1 MKFNFKSVWG
11 QFSSVKIFLICLAML
26 SASFDLKAQ
35 SENTLYNISSTTTS
49 VTVTYKGRNAC
60 VGNNDF
66 SVIHWYRNGTEVAS
80 ETVWLQYNE
89 WFDVSHTFT
98 CTDLAPNS
106 NVTIKVVADHYYCV
120 WPYPG
125 ALNYTSTSSDYIQ
138 TLASYN
144 PVSGVSATN
153 NKYGDRVIVTWSVN
167 EQFATHK
174 YRVYKD
180 GTQVSGDLGAGTSSF
195 THSGLTAGSS
205 GNYTVRG
212 LVNNSLVSAP
222 SGDNGSAFNI
232 NLQATKNLT
241 NKVMLTWSNFS
252 GTNAPTGYYITRT
265 DSTYAPTI
273 ENSTSIYATSTE
285 DAATSLTPGYMYTY
299 RIYELPLSNNI
310 VGVAQG
316 KILPNGVIS
325 GRVTTPTNI
334 GVPSVQIVAT
344 LQGPNLPTDTTRTY
358 TAVTNANGEYT
369 INKIYYYN
377 EATFTVQ
384 PVFAGRT
391 FNPASRDVT
400 LNLTTPANTVTNFT
414 DMSSFTVSGTILQ
427 DGCPAEGV
435 SMLLDGMDSGVL
447 TDSNGV
453 YNLTVSS
460 GGSYQIKPQLG
471 DHTFSPAIRTES
483 ITANTSG
490 INFSDTTRYYLE
502 GHFLASCNTYIGT
515 AQLRIFTTDDAP
527 ACSSDTITTDLNGY
541 FSIELPAREYKID
554 LLGFTSNNETLVPS
568 AEVMAYFANES
579 TINLTNIDSTT
590 FHGDTMTY
598 DFVFRRPAQ
607 LVVNNIDDIV
617 TCSGEILPVLNQN
630 VDYSID
636 IFAVETFSGN
646 TCPAG
651 DGTVIIME
659 NISVDGVT
667 FNYDTLQY
675 MQGDTIH
682 YILTPGT
689 PNIIAPHKKSFDAV
703 LFCPAAV
710 DTVHYDAIVIG
721 HNPRTQTFT
730 TVTPQ
735 VPFHIIHN
743 PPGDA
748 SYAYLEQNSS
758 ISNSFTTSFLQ
769 EGSVNAFITVHAGP
783 DQTVSAG
790 IGAEVETEID
800 VTIDATGTLG
810 FGVSGLTTDA
820 STITSTATQRFET
833 SGSTDMIGGEGDL
846 YIGGALNMLYAL
858 SDALLYDFNTCQLL
872 DSVVLMMEP
881 NGIQTTF
888 IYTEKHINEVII
900 PELQYIVDYY
910 NGLGE
915 TDTAAY
921 YQNQL
926 GVWQQV
932 VTNNHSNIASAGT
945 IENKTFSG
953 GTLSEYSATTT
964 RATSHSLEMS
974 YYLDYGV
981 AVELGATISG
991 IGLNYGV
998 AVQGRSTWGNVV
1010 STDTETS
1017 TTVGY
1022 VLSDDDNGD
1031 SYSVDI
1037 ANDSLYGT
1045 PVFRLVA
1052 GRSSCPWEDGS
1063 QHREGVQLLSDTYY
1077 QEAEENDQAVYVLQL
1092 SNTSESNESMTY
1104 DLIFDHTSNPNGAI
1118 LTIGG
1123 SPVVGNT
1130 PYSYTIPAFSSAYAT
1145 ITASK
1150 GPSAMQYNNLKFTL
1164 QSQCDDQVSQDVYL
1178 NALFYKTYDLTV
1190 AQVGQ
1195 GVTFPGTGINNYRE
1209 GTSVY
1214 LYASPLAG
1222 YEFQKWIVGS
1232 DVYTDPSIAVSMTG
1246 NITATAYFVETMAT
1260 QYNMSVSVTGNG
1272 TTVPPAGTHLVN
1284 AGSVVDLS
1292 ANPAAQNA
1300 FVKWIVNGNEIY
1312 NPLTSIVIDSNTTV
1326 EAVFSETNVLTI
1338 QLASGQGTTTP
1349 AVGPNSIN
1357 TGDVVHLF
1365 ASPAQGF
1372 QFSKWI
1378 IGGVEF
1384 TTQSLDMTMIQDTLV
1399 QIFFDS
1405 SSVNQYELIVSNIG
1419 NGTTTP
1425 PQGIHYLN
1433 DGSTVDLNAYPS
1445 PGYLFE
1451 KWIIDG
1457 VEYTDNPHSLTITS
1471 GVMVDAYFKFNN
1483 VGISEASSGAGLI
1496 TAYPN
1501 PSTGFIR
1508 VESDHVIREL
1518 IVFDLFG
1525 KMLSIEKEMNENH
1538 SDLNL
1543 SDVASGTYIIRVTTS
1558 QGVSSLKVQI
1568 LH

>member
-1 MKFNFKSVWG
+1 M
-11 QFSSVKIFLICLAML
+11 
-26 SASFDLKAQ
+26 
-35 SENTLYNISSTTTS
+35 
-49 VTVTYKGRNAC
+49 
-60 VGNNDF
+60 
-66 SVIHWYRNGTEVAS
+66 
-80 ETVWLQYNE
+80 
-89 WFDVSHTFT
+89 
-98 CTDLAPNS
+98 
-106 NVTIKVVADHYYCV
+106 
-120 WPYPG
+120 
-125 ALNYTSTSSDYIQ
+125 
-138 TLASYN
+138 
-144 PVSGVSATN
+144 
-153 NKYGDRVIVTWSVN
+153 
-167 EQFATHK
+167 
-174 YRVYKD
+174 
-180 GTQVSGDLGAGTSSF
+180 SGDLSAGTTSF
-195 THSGLTAGSS
+195 THSGLSAGSS

-212 LVNNSLVSAP
+212 LVNNSLVAAP
-222 SGDNGSAFNI
+222 SGDNGSTFNI
-232 NLQATKNLT
+232 NLQATKTLS

-252 GTNAPTGYYITRT
+252 NTNSPTGYYITRT
-265 DSTYAPTI
+265 DSTYSPTI

-316 KILPNGVIS
+316 KILPNGIIS
-325 GRVTTPTNI
+325 GTVKTPTNV
-334 GVPSVQIVAT
+334 GVPNVQIVAT

-358 TAVTNANGEYT
+358 TTVTNANGEYT
-369 INKIYYYN
+369 INRIYYYN

-384 PVFAGRT
+384 PVFSGRT
-391 FNPASRDVT
+391 FDPVNRSVT
-400 LNLTTPANTVTNFT
+400 LNLSAPTNIVTNFT

-427 DGCPAEGV
+427 DGCPMPGV
-435 SMLLDGMDSGVL
+435 SILVDGLESGVV
-447 TDSNGV
+447 TDTNGV
-453 YNLTVSS
+453 YTLTVSN
-460 GGSYQIKPQLG
+460 GGSYHISPQLG
-471 DHTFSPAIRTES
+471 DHTFSPAVRTEL
-483 ITANTSG
+483 ITANTTG
-490 INFSDTTRYYLE
+490 INFTDTTKYVLE
-502 GHFLASCNTYIGT
+502 GHFLASCDTYIGT
-515 AQLRIFTTDDAP
+515 AQIRIFTTDNAP
-527 ACSSDTITTDLNGY
+527 ACNSDTVTTDANGY

-554 LLGFTSNNETLVPS
+554 LLSFVSDNETLLPS
-568 AEVMAYFANES
+568 AEVMTYFANEN
-579 TINLTNIDSTT
+579 IVDLTNIDSAS
-590 FHGDTMTY
+590 FHGDTMVY
-598 DFVFRRPAQ
+598 DFIFRRPAQ

-617 TCSGEILPVLNQN
+617 TCSGEVLPVLNQR

-636 IFAVETFSGN
+636 IFAVESFGGN

-651 DGTVIIME
+651 DGTVILME

-675 MQGDTIH
+675 TQGDTIH

-689 PNIIAPHKKSFDAV
+689 PNIISPYKKSFDAV
-703 LFCPAAV
+703 LYCPAAV

-721 HNPRTQTFT
+721 HKPRTQTFT

-743 PPGDA
+743 PPGDG
-748 SYAYLEQNSS
+748 SYAYLEESTS

-783 DQTVSAG
+783 DQSVSAG

-800 VTIDATGTLG
+800 ITIDATGTLG

-910 NGLGE
+910 DAQGE

-932 VTNNHSNIASAGT
+932 VANNHSNIASAGT

-953 GTLSEYSATTT
+953 GTLSEYSTTTT
-964 RATSHSLEMS
+964 RATSHSLEMT

-1010 STDTETS
+1010 QTDQETS

-1022 VLSDDDNGD
+1022 VLSDDDIGD

-1052 GRSSCPWEDGS
+1052 GRSSCPWEDGT

-1077 QEAEENDQAVYVLQL
+1077 QEAEESSQAVYVLQL
-1092 SNTSESNESMTY
+1092 SNTSESNEDMTY
-1104 DLIFDHTSNPNGAI
+1104 DLVFDHTSNPNGAI
-1118 LTIGG
+1118 ITIGG

-1130 PYSYTIPAFSSAYAT
+1130 PYSYTIPAYGSAYAT
-1145 ITASK
+1145 ITVSK

-1164 QSQCDDQVSQDVYL
+1164 QSQCDETVSQDVYL
-1178 NALFYKTYDLTV
+1178 SALFYKTYDLTV

-1195 GVTFPGTGINNYRE
+1195 GVTYPGTGVNTYRE
-1209 GTSVY
+1209 GSSVY
-1214 LYASPLAG
+1214 LYASPSAG
-1222 YEFQKWIVGS
+1222 YEFQKWVVGS
-1232 DVYTDPSIAVSMTG
+1232 SVYTDPSIAVSMTAST
-1246 NITATAYFVETMAT
+1246 TATAYFTPTTVT
-1260 QYNMSVSVTGNG
+1260 QYIMSVSVNGNG
-1272 TTVPPAGTHLVN
+1272 TTVPPAGTHLIN
-1284 AGSVVDLS
+1284 AGTAVDLS
-1292 ANPAAQNA
+1292 ANPQAQNA
-1300 FVKWIVNGNEIY
+1300 FVKWVVNGTDVY
-1312 NPLTSIVIDSNTTV
+1312 TPQASIVVDSNTTI
-1326 EAVFSETNVLTI
+1326 EAYFAETRVLDI
-1338 QLASGQGTTTP
+1338 EVASGQGTTTP
-1349 AVGPNSIN
+1349 GAGYSSIN
-1357 TGDVVHLF
+1357 TGDVVHLY

-1372 QFSKWI
+1372 QFGKWL
-1378 IGGVEF
+1378 IGGVEYYS
-1384 TTQSLDMTMIQDTLV
+1384 QSLDLTVTQDTIV
-1399 QIFFDS
+1399 QVFFDS
-1405 SSVNQYELIVSNIG
+1405 STTTQYQVVVANIG

-1425 PQGIHYLN
+1425 PQGVHYMN
-1433 DGSTVDLNAYPS
+1433 DGSSVDLNAYPS
-1445 PGYLFE
+1445 VGYIFE

-1457 VEYTDNPHSLTITS
+1457 VEYTDNPHSLTITAET
-1471 GVMVDAYFKFNN
+1471 MVDAYFRINN
-1483 VGISEASSGAGLI
+1483 VSIEETSSDAGLI

-1501 PSTGFIR
+1501 PSDGFIR
-1508 VESDHVIREL
+1508 IESDNSIKEL
-1518 IVFDLFG
+1518 IVSDIYGKIITIQKNVNANYSEIDL
-1525 KMLSIEKEMNENH
+1525 SE
-1538 SDLNL
+1538 
-1543 SDVASGTYIIRVTTS
+1543 VASGTYIIRVATHK
-1558 QGVSSLKVQI
+1558 GISSLKVQL